1 MRALGGLWVCLGLV
15 LLNHAAPASVFG
27 TICTD
32 GIALKL
38 DANSGLNVDGT
49 TEQWNDESGYDRHAV
64 ASGDVHPSATADG
77 SGNAIMRFAQE
88 EDFIITGG
96 LDIGNGHD
104 RTICFKMAYYEERTG
119 ASASNEMF
127 GTATTH
133 MVDIGGNQIYS
144 KNLRLRD
151 NSNDQNEYS
160 AANSLDFGVHV
171 ICIEGGA
178 AGTKAWADSADNLII
193 NVATKHIHYTL
204 GSVENAVYIGSAG
217 YAQKYGMGSTRV

>member
-1 MRALGGLWVCLGLV
+1 
-15 LLNHAAPASVFG
+15 
-27 TICTD
+27 
-32 GIALKL
+32 
-38 DANSGLNVDGT
+38 
-49 TEQWNDESGYDRHAV
+49 
-64 ASGDVHPSATADG
+64 
-77 SGNAIMRFAQE
+77 MRFAQE

-104 RTICFKMAYYEERTG
+104 RTICFKMAYYEERTN
-119 ASASNEMF
+119 SEMF
-127 GTATTH
+127 GTATSH
-133 MVDIGGNQIYS
+133 MVDIGGTQSPASLGSTS

-151 NSNDQNEYS
+151 NSNDQNVYS

-204 GSVENAVYIGSAG
+204 GSVENAVYIGSSG